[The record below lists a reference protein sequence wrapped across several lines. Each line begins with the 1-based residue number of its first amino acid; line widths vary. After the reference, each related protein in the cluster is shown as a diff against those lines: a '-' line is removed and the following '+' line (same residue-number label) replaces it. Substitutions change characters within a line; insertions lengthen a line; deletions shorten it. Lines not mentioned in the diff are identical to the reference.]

1 MKKVAALLLLTVFLI
16 PAGADAYK
24 VEYDYWV
31 ISGKGGI
38 AYPVDVF
45 GDFNNLGFSG
55 CFSARR
61 GLDTEVSVG
70 GSIGF
75 NNLPYKAEGAPA
87 PFTALILNGE
97 VVYAPYLPD
106 FFIWPY
112 LKAGLGLFM
121 VEYSKLAG
129 IEDPVKDS
137 ATTFGFVIGGGVNY
151 PLSNELLATV
161 EVLYNHAA
169 FDGGQSNVYTF
180 FTFNAGVSYLLK

>member
-1 MKKVAALLLLTVFLI
+1 MKKLAAALFVLMFLI
-16 PAGADAYK
+16 MPMSNSYGA
-24 VEYDYWV
+24 EYDYWV
-31 ISGKGGI
+31 ISGKAGI

-70 GSIGF
+70 GSIGY
-75 NNLPYKAEGAPA
+75 NNLPYKAEDAPT

-106 FFIWPY
+106 FFVWPY
-112 LKAGLGLFM
+112 IKAGLGIYM
-121 VEYSKLAG
+121 VEFSKLAG

-161 EVLYNHAA
+161 EILYNHAA